1 MSNPETPEIQSAV
14 ESTES
19 FGDILSQYTK
29 SHSRKTEGSKQ
40 LQATVIAVN
49 AESVFFDIGYK
60 SEGILPLT
68 ALQGETLKPGDKC
81 LVTVKG
87 RDLDGYYELS
97 RFKVERPMDWSAL
110 EKAFADKTTVL
121 GTVTGV
127 IKGGFSVDVGVRAF
141 MPASR
146 SGVREAADMEKLV
159 GQEIRCRIIKLDVTD
174 EDVVVDRR
182 AVAEEE
188 ERSAKDRFY
197 SQMKEGDTVSGTVR
211 SLTDYGAFVDLGG
224 VDALLHVSDIS
235 WGRVNKPSDV
245 LSVGQA
251 VEVKVL
257 KVGSETEKK
266 RISVGLKQLQP
277 HPWDAVAAKFRAG
290 DRVRGTVTRLM
301 DFGAFVELEPGIE
314 GLIHISEMSWSK
326 GKIRKASDVVK
337 QGETVEVVILQVN
350 AGERRLSLGLKQA
363 LGDPWAD
370 ISQRFQVGS
379 AVEGPV
385 TNLTK
390 FGAFVQLSEGIEGMV
405 HVSDISAEKRIN
417 QPADMLRV
425 GQVVKAQVLAIDLD
439 KRQMRLGMKQLVPT
453 GLDEYI
459 AEHNEGDVVTGRL
472 MDESGGQAKVELGEG
487 IHATC
492 KVTAAAPAKT
502 EAPKESK
509 ADLSSLSSML
519 QARWKS
525 GSGRPTQGRAGA
537 CRASPQFSHREPGSS
552 REEDWTGVRL
562 APAPRSHR
570 GGFHVTYRAAV
581 GSCGRTDRVS
591 PATAVPFSRA
601 LRRKQCSRFLTA
613 LTGRLLRQPHRLPR
627 KMGCPLFLS

>member
-1 MSNPETPEIQSAV
+1 MADPVTSNSETPETQPSV
-14 ESTES
+14 ERTES
-19 FGDILSQYTK
+19 FGDILTQYTK

-60 SEGILPLT
+60 SEGILPLA

-110 EKAFADKTTVL
+110 EKAFADKATVL

-146 SGVREAADMEKLV
+146 SRVREAADMEKLV

-188 ERSAKDRFY
+188 ERSAKAKFY
-197 SQMKEGDTVSGTVR
+197 SEIKEGETVIGTVR

-224 VDALLHVSDIS
+224 VDALLHVSDIA
-235 WGRVNKPSDV
+235 WGRVNKPAEV
-245 LSVGQA
+245 LSLGQS

-257 KVGSETEKK
+257 KVGSEADKK

-277 HPWDAVAAKFRAG
+277 HPWDAVAEKFKAG
-290 DRVRGTVTRLM
+290 DRVRGTVSRLM
-301 DFGAFVELEPGIE
+301 EFGAFVELEPGIE

-337 QGETVEVVILQVN
+337 PGETVEVVILQVN

-363 LGDPWAD
+363 LGDPWAEV
-370 ISQRFQVGS
+370 SQRFQVGS

-385 TNLTK
+385 INMTK
-390 FGAFVQLSEGIEGMV
+390 FGAFVQLSEGIEGMI
-405 HVSDISAEKRIN
+405 HVSDISAEKRTS
-417 QPADMLRV
+417 QPQDVLRV
-425 GQVVKAQVLAIDLD
+425 GQVVKAQVLAIDLE

-459 AEHNEGDVVTGRL
+459 AEHKEGDVVTGRL
-472 MDESGGQAKVELGEG
+472 IEESGGHAKVELGEG
-487 IHATC
+487 IHAIC
-492 KVTAAAPAKT
+492 KAEAAAPAKA
-502 EAPKESK
+502 EVPKESK

-525 GSGRPTQGRAGA
+525 GSGGPPKAEPARAGQVRSFRIVSLD
-537 CRASPQFSHREPGSS
+537 RA
-552 REEDWTGVRL
+552 T
-562 APAPRSHR
+562 
-570 GGFHVTYRAAV
+570 
-581 GSCGRTDRVS
+581 
-591 PATAVPFSRA
+591 
-601 LRRKQCSRFLTA
+601 KQIGLEFA
-613 LTGRLLRQPHRLPR
+613 
-627 KMGCPLFLS
+627 

>member
-1 MSNPETPEIQSAV
+1 MADPVTSTSETTPNQPA

-19 FGDILSQYTK
+19 FGDILSQYQK
-29 SHSRKTEGSKQ
+29 SSSRKTEGSRQ

-60 SEGILPLT
+60 SEGILPLA
-68 ALQGETLKPGDKC
+68 ALQSETLKPGDKA

-97 RFKVERPMDWSAL
+97 LFKVERPMDWTAL
-110 EKAFADKTTVL
+110 EKAFADKSSVL

-146 SGVREAADMEKLV
+146 SGVRDAAEMENLV

-188 ERSAKDRFY
+188 ERSAKDRMY
-197 SQMKEGDTVSGTVR
+197 SQIKEGATVSGTVR
-211 SLTDYGAFVDLGG
+211 SLTDYGAFVTLGGDLGG
-224 VDALLHVSDIS
+224 VDALLHVSDIA
-235 WGRVNKPSDV
+235 WGRVNKPADV
-245 LSVGQA
+245 LSVGQQ

-257 KVGSETEKK
+257 KLSNEGDKR
-266 RISVGLKQLQP
+266 RISVGLKQLLP
-277 HPWDAVAAKFRAG
+277 HPWDAVAEKFKAG

-301 DFGAFVELEPGIE
+301 EFGAFVELEPGIE

-326 GKIRKASDVVK
+326 GKVRKASDVVK
-337 QGETVEVVILQVN
+337 EGETVEAVILQVQ
-350 AGERRLSLGLKQA
+350 APEHRISLGLKQA

-370 ISQRFQVGS
+370 IGQRFQVGS
-379 AVEGPV
+379 AIEGPV

-405 HVSDISAEKRIN
+405 HVSDITAEKRIN
-417 QPADMLRV
+417 TPHDMLRV

-439 KRQMRLGMKQLVPT
+439 KRQIRLGMKQLVPT
-453 GLDEYI
+453 GIDEYL

-472 MDESGGQAKVELGEG
+472 MDDAGGRAELGEG
-487 IHATC
+487 IHAAC
-492 KVTAAAPAKT
+492 KVAAAAPAKS
-502 EAPKESK
+502 EAPASSK

-525 GSGRPTQGRAGA
+525 GSSPTPKAEPARAG
-537 CRASPQFSHREPGSS
+537 Q
-552 REEDWTGVRL
+552 VRSF
-562 APAPRSHR
+562 RI
-570 GGFHVTYRAAV
+570 VTLD
-581 GSCGRTDRVS
+581 RTAKKIEVEL
-591 PATAVPFSRA
+591 V
-601 LRRKQCSRFLTA
+601 
-613 LTGRLLRQPHRLPR
+613 
-627 KMGCPLFLS
+627 

>member
-1 MSNPETPEIQSAV
+1 MSNQETSNPEASEIQPV
-14 ESTES
+14 PESTES
-19 FGDILSQYTK
+19 FGDILSQYQK
-29 SHSRKTEGSKQ
+29 SHSRKAEGSKQ

-60 SEGILPLT
+60 SEGILPLA
-68 ALQGETLKPGDKC
+68 ALQGESLKPGDKC

-97 RFKVERPMDWSAL
+97 RFKVERPMDWTGL

-121 GTVTGV
+121 GTVTAV
-127 IKGGFSVDVGVRAF
+127 IKGGFGVDVGVRAF

-146 SGVREAADMEKLV
+146 SGVRDAAEMEKLV

-188 ERSAKDRFY
+188 ERSAKDKFY
-197 SQMKEGDTVSGTVR
+197 SEIKEGETVSGTVR

-224 VDALLHVSDIS
+224 VDALLHVSDIA
-235 WGRVNKPSDV
+235 WGRVNKPADV

-251 VEVKVL
+251 IEVKVL
-257 KVGSETEKK
+257 KASSDVDKR

-277 HPWDAVAAKFRAG
+277 HPWDAVAEKFKAG
-290 DRVRGTVTRLM
+290 DRVRGTVTRLA
-301 DFGAFVELEPGIE
+301 DFGAFVELESGIE

-337 QGETVEVVILQVN
+337 PGETVEAVVLQVN
-350 AGERRLSLGLKQA
+350 AAEHRISLGLKQA

-370 ISQRFQVGS
+370 VAPRFHVGS

-417 QPADMLRV
+417 QPQDVLRV
-425 GQVVKAQVLAIDLD
+425 GQVVKAQVLAIDVE
-439 KRQMRLGMKQLVPT
+439 KRQMRLGMRQLVPT

-472 MDESGGQAKVELGEG
+472 MDESGGKARVELGEG

-492 KVTAAAPAKT
+492 TMKKTVAKS
-502 EAPKESK
+502 EASVPKESK

-525 GSGRPTQGRAGA
+525 GSGGPPKAEPVRTGQVRSFRIVSMDRAGKKIELEFA
-537 CRASPQFSHREPGSS
+537 
-552 REEDWTGVRL
+552 
-562 APAPRSHR
+562 
-570 GGFHVTYRAAV
+570 
-581 GSCGRTDRVS
+581 
-591 PATAVPFSRA
+591 
-601 LRRKQCSRFLTA
+601 
-613 LTGRLLRQPHRLPR
+613 
-627 KMGCPLFLS
+627 

>member
-1 MSNPETPEIQSAV
+1 MADPVTPTPAHPAEP
-14 ESTES
+14 TES
-19 FGDILSQYTK
+19 FGDILSQYQKT
-29 SHSRKTEGSKQ
+29 SSRKTEGSRQ
-40 LQATVIAVN
+40 LQATVIALN

-60 SEGILPLT
+60 SEGILPL
-68 ALQGETLKPGDKC
+68 AAVQGETLKPGDKA

-97 RFKVERPMDWSAL
+97 LFKVERPMDWTAL
-110 EKAFADKTTVL
+110 EKAFADKSSVL
-121 GTVTGV
+121 GTVTAV
-127 IKGGFSVDVGVRAF
+127 VKGGFSVDVGVRAF

-146 SGVREAADMEKLV
+146 SGVRDAAEMEKLV

-188 ERSAKDRFY
+188 ERNAKDRLY
-197 SQMKEGDTVSGTVR
+197 SQIKEGAAVSGTVR

-224 VDALLHVSDIS
+224 VDALLHVGDIA

-245 LSVGQA
+245 LSVGQQI
-251 VEVKVL
+251 EVKVL
-257 KVGSETEKK
+257 KLGNEGDKR

-277 HPWDAVAAKFRAG
+277 HPWDAVAQKFHAG

-337 QGETVEVVILQVN
+337 EGETVEVVILQVQ
-350 AGERRLSLGLKQA
+350 APERRISLGLKQA

-370 ISQRFQVGS
+370 IAQRFQVGS
-379 AVEGPV
+379 AIEGPV

-405 HVSDISAEKRIN
+405 HVSDITAEKRIN
-417 QPADMLRV
+417 TPHDMLRV
-425 GQVVKAQVLAIDLD
+425 GQVVKAQVLAIDLE

-453 GLDEYI
+453 GIDEYL

-472 MDESGGQAKVELGEG
+472 MDDSGSLAELGEG

-492 KVTAAAPAKT
+492 RAAAAATPAKT
-502 EAPKESK
+502 ETPATST

-525 GSGRPTQGRAGA
+525 GSSPTPKAEPARAG
-537 CRASPQFSHREPGSS
+537 Q
-552 REEDWTGVRL
+552 VRSFRIVKL
-562 APAPRSHR
+562 D
-570 GGFHVTYRAAV
+570 
-581 GSCGRTDRVS
+581 RTAKKIEVE
-591 PATAVPFSRA
+591 
-601 LRRKQCSRFLTA
+601 
-613 LTGRLLRQPHRLPR
+613 
-627 KMGCPLFLS
+627 LS

>member
-1 MSNPETPEIQSAV
+1 MSNPESPENQPIA

-19 FGDILSQYTK
+19 FGDILSQFQK
-29 SHSRKTEGSKQ
+29 SHSRKTEGSRQ
-40 LQATVIAVN
+40 LQGTVIAVN

-60 SEGILPLT
+60 SEGILPLA

-97 RFKVERPMDWSAL
+97 RFKVERPMDWTGL
-110 EKAFADKTTVL
+110 EKAFAEKTTVL

-146 SGVREAADMEKLV
+146 SGVREAAEMEKLV

-188 ERSAKDRFY
+188 ERSAKDKFY
-197 SQMKEGDTVSGTVR
+197 SQIKEGETLNGTVR
-211 SLTDYGAFVDLGG
+211 SLTDYGAFVELGG
-224 VDALLHVSDIS
+224 VDALLHVSDIA
-235 WGRVNKPSDV
+235 WGRVNKPADV

-257 KVGSETEKK
+257 KIASDSDKR

-277 HPWDAVAAKFRAG
+277 HPWEAVAEKFKAG
-290 DRVRGTVTRLM
+290 DRVRGTVTRLV

-337 QGETVEVVILQVN
+337 QGETVEAVILQVN
-350 AGERRLSLGLKQA
+350 ATEHRISLGLKQA

-370 ISQRFQVGS
+370 VAQRFQVGS

-417 QPADMLRV
+417 QPQDVLRV
-425 GQVVKAQVLAIDLD
+425 GQFVKAQVLAIDLE

-459 AEHNEGDVVTGRL
+459 AEHNAGDVVTGRL
-472 MDESGGQAKVELGEG
+472 MEDSGGQAKVELGDG

-492 KVTAAAPAKT
+492 TMTAAIPAKT

-519 QARWKS
+519 QAKWKT
-525 GSGRPTQGRAGA
+525 GSGGTPKAEAVRAG
-537 CRASPQFSHREPGSS
+537 Q
-552 REEDWTGVRL
+552 VRSFRIVNL
-562 APAPRSHR
+562 D
-570 GGFHVTYRAAV
+570 
-581 GSCGRTDRVS
+581 RT
-591 PATAVPFSRA
+591 AKKIELEFA
-601 LRRKQCSRFLTA
+601 
-613 LTGRLLRQPHRLPR
+613 
-627 KMGCPLFLS
+627 

>member
-1 MSNPETPEIQSAV
+1 MSNPENSNPETRAFP

-19 FGDILSQYTK
+19 FGDILSQFQN
-29 SHSRKTEGSKQ
+29 SQSRNTEGTRQ
-40 LQATVIAVN
+40 LQATVIAIN
-49 AESVFFDIGYK
+49 SESVFFDIGYK
-60 SEGILPLT
+60 SEGILPLA

-87 RDLDGYYELS
+87 RDVDGYYELS
-97 RFKVERPMDWSAL
+97 RFKVERPMDWTGL
-110 EKAFADKTTVL
+110 EKAFAEKTTVL

-146 SGVREAADMEKLV
+146 SGVREAAEMEKLV

-188 ERSAKDRFY
+188 ERSVKDKFL
-197 SQMKEGDTVSGTVR
+197 SQIKEGEIVNGTVR
-211 SLTDYGAFVDLGG
+211 SLTDYGAFVDLEG

-235 WGRVNKPSDV
+235 WGRVNKPADV

-251 VEVKVL
+251 VDVQVL
-257 KVGSETEKK
+257 KVASDGMKR

-277 HPWDAVAAKFRAG
+277 HPWDAVAEKFKAG
-290 DRVRGTVTRLM
+290 DRVHGTVTRLV

-326 GKIRKASDVVK
+326 GKIRRASDVVK
-337 QGETVEVVILQVN
+337 QGETVEAVILQVN
-350 AGERRLSLGLKQA
+350 AGKHRISLGLKQA

-379 AVEGPV
+379 AIEGPIS
-385 TNLTK
+385 NLTK

-417 QPADMLRV
+417 QPQDVLRV
-425 GQVVKAQVLAIDLD
+425 GQVVKAQVLAIDLE
-439 KRQMRLGMKQLVPT
+439 KRQVRLGMKQLVPT

-459 AEHNEGDVVTGRL
+459 AEHTEGDVVTGRL
-472 MDESGGQAKVELGEG
+472 MDDSGGQARVELGEG

-492 KVTAAAPAKT
+492 KMLVAPTGARAAAAS
-502 EAPKESK
+502 EVPKK

-525 GSGRPTQGRAGA
+525 GSGGVPKAESVR
-537 CRASPQFSHREPGSS
+537 
-552 REEDWTGVRL
+552 TGQVRSFRIVKLDRTAKKIELEL
-562 APAPRSHR
+562 A
-570 GGFHVTYRAAV
+570 
-581 GSCGRTDRVS
+581 
-591 PATAVPFSRA
+591 
-601 LRRKQCSRFLTA
+601 
-613 LTGRLLRQPHRLPR
+613 
-627 KMGCPLFLS
+627 

>member
-1 MSNPETPEIQSAV
+1 MADPLTTNPVISNPDTPETQPVAESA
-14 ESTES
+14 ES
-19 FGDILSQYTK
+19 FGDILSQYQK
-29 SHSRKTEGSKQ
+29 IHSRKTEGSRQ

-49 AESVFFDIGYK
+49 AEAVFFDIGYK
-60 SEGILPLT
+60 SEGILPLA
-68 ALQGETLKPGDKC
+68 ALQGETLKPGDKA

-97 RFKVERPMDWSAL
+97 RFKVERPMDWTAL

-188 ERSAKDRFY
+188 ERSAKDKFY
-197 SQMKEGDTVSGTVR
+197 SQIKEGETVSGTVR
-211 SLTDYGAFVDLGG
+211 SLTDYGAFVTLGGDG
-224 VDALLHVSDIS
+224 VDALLHVSDIA
-235 WGRVNKPSDV
+235 WGRVNKPADV
-245 LSVGQA
+245 LTVGQA

-257 KVGSETEKK
+257 KVGSEGDKK

-277 HPWDAVAAKFRAG
+277 HPWDAVAEKFKAG
-290 DRVRGTVTRLM
+290 ERVRGTVTRLM
-301 DFGAFVELEPGIE
+301 EFGAFVELDPGIE

-337 QGETVEVVILQVN
+337 PGETVEVVILQVN
-350 AGERRLSLGLKQA
+350 AAEHRLSLGLKQA
-363 LGDPWAD
+363 LGDPWAEVA
-370 ISQRFQVGS
+370 QRFQVGS

-405 HVSDISAEKRIN
+405 HVSDITAERRIN
-417 QPADMLRV
+417 TPHDMLRI
-425 GQVVKAQVLAIDLD
+425 GQVVKAQVLAIDLE
-439 KRQMRLGMKQLVPT
+439 KRQMRLGMKQLIPT

-459 AEHNEGDVVTGRL
+459 AEHNEGDVVTGR
-472 MDESGGQAKVELGEG
+472 MIDEGSTDKSSGQARVELGEG

-492 KVTAAAPAKT
+492 KMTPAVAAPEKIET
-502 EAPKESK
+502 PTESK

-525 GSGRPTQGRAGA
+525 GSGPTPKAEPARAG
-537 CRASPQFSHREPGSS
+537 Q
-552 REEDWTGVRL
+552 VRSFRIAKL
-562 APAPRSHR
+562 D
-570 GGFHVTYRAAV
+570 RAAKKIEV
-581 GSCGRTDRVS
+581 ELV
-591 PATAVPFSRA
+591 
-601 LRRKQCSRFLTA
+601 
-613 LTGRLLRQPHRLPR
+613 
-627 KMGCPLFLS
+627 